1 MVLSVSVTE
10 DNVKRYP
17 LHTHSHFEIMYY
29 IEGDGFLHTP
39 ERDYPFSPGTSII
52 VPGGILHGSVSKS
65 GFKNISVGGD
75 FSHLL
80 MFDRPKVVQDN
91 GEKEGEFL
99 AQAILRNRS
108 ADSLFLE
115 SLTETYIKFLLKN
128 TLFENGV
135 IRAVSEICRVVTE
148 NACDCGINITKIL
161 NSHGYA
167 EDYIRMCFTKQIG
180 MPPLKYLNK
189 VRIDRAKSLI
199 NIYKNEIPLS
209 TIAEKCGFQDYAYF
223 SRKFK
228 ENTGLSPQKFLQ
240 ENSL

>member
-1 MVLSVSVTE
+1 MNLWVSITD

-17 LHTHSHFEIMYY
+17 LHTHNHFEIMYY
-29 IEGDGFLHTP
+29 IKGNGFLHTP
-39 ERDYPFSPGTSII
+39 QKDYPFSTGTAII
-52 VPGGILHGSVSKS
+52 VPGGIPHGSVSED

-75 FSHLL
+75 FSNLL
-80 MFDRPKVVQDN
+80 ILEQPRVVQDN
-91 GEKEGEFL
+91 EEKEGEFL
-99 AQAILRNRS
+99 ARTILRNRS
-108 ADSLFLE
+108 VDSPYLE
-115 SLTETYIKFLLKN
+115 SLTETYITFLLKN

-135 IRAVSEICRVVTE
+135 IRAVNKICHTVTE
-148 NACDCGINITKIL
+148 NAFDCGFNITKTL

-180 MPPLKYLNK
+180 MPPLKFLNK
-189 VRIDRAKSLI
+189 VRIERAKILI

-228 ENTGLSPQKFLQ
+228 ENTGVSPKEYL
-240 ENSL
+240 NKNYL